1 MRVLTRGRRLASRYA
16 LRVVQDP
23 EQLFSASLAKA
34 LADAAKTQKVF
45 DSAAEKLVADAQ
57 AWGKQVAA
65 ITNSVAT
72 AAIAQANVAQQLNQ
86 MLRPIQEA
94 LNQAYANLDLSWVA
108 EALKAGM
115 PPNWQDFDSGE
126 VDRILTVMDETG
138 WCLVWS
144 PRADVIRVLI
154 EATDMDA
161 RHEVLLEMKGDVVED
176 LIDCLEGVTH
186 EDSKEY
192 RRADD
197 QAVQAFAA
205 GHVEAAQAL
214 AASVISAIING
225 GFRMPSFAEA
235 RERFKGDPK
244 EASIRAFREQA
255 VYNMVAD
262 CLQRF
267 FVDRGDPVPP
277 NFSRHATAHS
287 VAAQQYN
294 EVNSLAS
301 LLLAVAFTKEAD
313 VLMHDAETPG
323 AA

>member
-1 MRVLTRGRRLASRYA
+1 MA
-16 LRVVQDP
+16 QDP

-72 AAIAQANVAQQLNQ
+72 AAIAQANVAHQLNQ

-115 PPNWQDFDSGE
+115 PPNWQDFDRGE

-161 RHEVLLEMKGDVVED
+161 RHEALLEMKGDVVED

-225 GFRMPSFAEA
+225 GFRMPSFAQA

-267 FVDRGDPVPP
+267 FADRGDPVPP

-313 VLMHDAETPG
+313 VLMHDAETSG